1 MSEWIRKTTMMT
13 EVWLDWL
20 LIKIAGTIA
29 GLVGAA
35 FFVFFLAVIYEALK
49 TLREYLLYA
58 TLRKR
63 KQRNSKSHCPCSGGE
78 MAKIDKAGTCELGMC
93 ETPCECPEKRTPEP
107 VVGFA
112 SLPTSKW

>member
-1 MSEWIRKTTMMT
+1 MIT